1 MAAWIRYHTTRIWMG
16 GIYFE
21 KQVKLHFA
29 CVFFVCFSRS
39 SANLLLVPT
48 AIILTTSWY
57 ANPFQI
63 NSPDNNDDNFV
74 SPRCR
79 RRRSGCGKGGK
90 VYGLFHAFH
99 RPVFLFPELT
109 RPKPEVTLKSDLFFS
124 HIQAQKNI
132 ADPVRSA
139 MEYFS
144 GSSLKILPMPIYL
157 PCLSGWQHIIR
168 RHRSAHRQWL
178 PKLFRW
184 RYRRWYLPGKEQQST
199 RTQQASFSSAW
210 TPFTS
215 FFPFPWWLY
224 HEIYLLCK
232 VNSGFC
238 AEFTLQNCLRN

>member
-1 MAAWIRYHTTRIWMG
+1 MMAAWIGCHTTRIWMG

-99 RPVFLFPELT
+99 RPFFHFPEFTIPKPELT
-109 RPKPEVTLKSDLFFS
+109 LQSDLNY
-124 HIQAQKNI
+124 KCMMN
-132 ADPVRSA
+132 R
-139 MEYFS
+139 
-144 GSSLKILPMPIYL
+144 GSIRKAINVNNVIYHDNGFL
-157 PCLSGWQHIIR
+157 
-168 RHRSAHRQWL
+168 
-178 PKLFRW
+178 
-184 RYRRWYLPGKEQQST
+184 QQCRIFWFHS
-199 RTQQASFSSAW
+199 
-210 TPFTS
+210 
-215 FFPFPWWLY
+215 
-224 HEIYLLCK
+224 
-232 VNSGFC
+232 
-238 AEFTLQNCLRN
+238 